1 MELTLSQLA
10 VRFGCELVGDPDKV
24 VSSLGSL
31 EGAGPESI
39 TFLSNPKFKVHLPGT
54 RAGAVLLAAGDA
66 ADCPVAALICDNPY
80 TVYARVAQYLRP
92 ARQVVP
98 GIHASAVVEKD
109 ASVSPTAEVAA
120 LSFVGAGARIGER
133 VYIGPGCVVETGA
146 SIDDDTRLV
155 GRVYVGERVIIGK
168 RCILHPGCVLGA
180 DGFGIAPGGADGWV
194 KVPQLG
200 SVRVGNDVEIGAN
213 TTVDRGAL
221 EDTVLEDDVRL
232 DNQIMIAH
240 NVHVGAHTAMAGS
253 VKVSGSTHIG
263 RNCLIAGDA
272 GFSGHI
278 SVADRVTITARTF
291 VNHSIHEEGSV
302 YSGALPMDEAGN
314 WRRNSA
320 RFRQLDKL
328 AKTVKRLDRAA
339 GKREEEKP

>member
-31 EGAGPESI
+31 EEAGPESI
-39 TFLSNPKFKVHLPGT
+39 TFLSNPKFKGHLPGT
-54 RAGAVLLAAGDA
+54 RAGAVLLKAGDL
-66 ADCPVAALICDNPY
+66 ADCPVAALVCDNPY

-92 ARQVVP
+92 PRQVVP
-98 GIHASAVVEKD
+98 GIHASAVVETG
-109 ASVSPTAEVAA
+109 ASVSPGAQVGA
-120 LSFVGAGARIGER
+120 LSYVGQGAVIGEG
-133 VYIGPGCVVETGA
+133 VYIGPGCVVEEGA
-146 SIDDDTRLV
+146 SIGDDTRLV
-155 GRVYVGERVIIGK
+155 GRVYVGERVSIGK
-168 RCILHPGCVLGA
+168 RCVLHPGCVLGA
-180 DGFGIAPGGADGWV
+180 DGFGLAPGAEGWV

-200 SVRVGNDVEIGAN
+200 SVQVGNDVEIGAN

-221 EDTVLEDDVRL
+221 GDTVLEDDVRL
-232 DNQIMIAH
+232 DNLIMIAH

-253 VKVSGSTHIG
+253 VKVSGSTRIG
-263 RNCLIAGDA
+263 RHCQIAGDA
-272 GFSGHI
+272 GFAGHLSI
-278 SVADRVTITARTF
+278 ADRVIVTARTF
-291 VNHSIHEEGSV
+291 VNHSIHQEGSV

-328 AKTVKRLDRAA
+328 ARTVKKLERAA
-339 GKREEEKP
+339 GTPEEET